1 MVRVHREHIV
11 IGCLLVTAL
20 FVPASH
26 VDARKPK
33 KLKVKD
39 ARVVVCE
46 QLPAPVSG
54 RVCDASSGTGEALVV
69 RGDVLDLDTVY
80 QGGEVLVDGW
90 GFIVYVGCRDDRP
103 PALNGLA
110 ATASEISCRDGV
122 ISPGMINAHTHTG
135 YDSNFP
141 FTLPDRYE
149 HRNDWRPFY
158 SWSYGN
164 DLQQA
169 YAEIRHVMSGTTAT
183 VSGSFIPGTIFNLDI
198 IDYFGVGGV
207 QWDTFPLEAGGDF
220 IKNTGACTD
229 FPKYGAFPD
238 KIWGAEYVPH
248 VAEGIDDAAHNEF
261 RCLSEFMDDGWTL
274 LHGVATDAADG
285 RFMAENGVGL
295 VWTPRSNSHHY
306 GNTAQVRMM
315 ADQGV
320 LLSLGS
326 DWTPT
331 GSATLARELQCAEEW
346 TDTYLDDAFT
356 ARELWLMTTYNPA
369 VSLGVADLMGRL
381 APGLL
386 ANLVVYDG
394 RGEANPYRAVIEGD
408 PTDIAL
414 VLHGDIMLA
423 LFDLQPRVAALYGD
437 LDLMNSLAGSG
448 IVDGCEVFAEPLAG
462 VTDVCG
468 VAKFICTDTPETR
481 TIAGPYAQFWL
492 VSATIHDPGFESN
505 YGPSYP
511 LFFCG
516 APPDEPPC
524 TPYRPGE
531 YDGIPVRGPA
541 SSSDWDGDGVVDNL
555 DNCRKVF
562 NPIRPM
568 DHGVQA
574 DADGDG
580 RGDACDRCPLDAG
593 DVCTA
598 VDPYTGEPVVITDGE

>member
-1 MVRVHREHIV
+1 MFRVHRERIA
-11 IGCLLVTAL
+11 IGSLVAVVLLVLT
-20 FVPASH
+20 PR
-26 VDARKPK
+26 VDAGTFD
-33 KLKVKD
+33 KLQVND

-46 QLPAPVSG
+46 ELPAPVSG
-54 RVCDASSGTGEALVV
+54 RVCDAVTGTGEALVL
-69 RGDVLDLDTVY
+69 RGNVLDLDTVY

-90 GFIVYVGCRDDRP
+90 GFIVYVGCRDHRP

-141 FTLPDRYE
+141 FTLSDRYE

-158 SWSYGN
+158 HWPYGH
-164 DLQQA
+164 DLQQG

-198 IDYFGVGGV
+198 IDYFGGGGV
-207 QWDTFPLEAGGDF
+207 QWDTFPLEAGGDY
-220 IKNTGACTD
+220 IKNTGPCTD
-229 FPKYGAFPD
+229 FPKYDAFPN
-238 KIWGAEYVPH
+238 KVWGAEYVPH

-261 RCLSEFMDDGWTL
+261 SCLSAFMDDGWTV

-295 VWTPRSNSHHY
+295 VWTPRGNSHHY

-331 GSATLARELQCAEEW
+331 GSATLARELVCAEEW
-346 TDTYLDDAFT
+346 NETYLDDAFT
-356 ARELWLMTTYNPA
+356 ARELWLMTAYNPA
-369 VSLGVADLMGRL
+369 VSLGVSDLMGRL

-394 RGEANPYRAVIEGD
+394 RGEANPYRAAIEGD
-408 PTDIAL
+408 PTEIAL

-423 LFDLQPRVAALYGD
+423 LFGLEPRTAALYGD
-437 LDLMNSLAGSG
+437 LDLMDGLAGSG
-448 IVDGCEVFAEPLAG
+448 IVDGCEVYAEPSAG
-462 VTDVCG
+462 VFDVCG

-481 TIAGPYAQFWL
+481 IIAGDYAQFWL
-492 VSATIHDPGFESN
+492 VSATIHDPGFESY

-574 DADGDG
+574 DSDGDG
-580 RGDACDRCPLDAG
+580 RGDACDKCPLDAG
-593 DVCTA
+593 SVCTA
-598 VDPYTGEPVVITDGE
+598 VDPYTGLPVVITDGD